1 MPAASCRTSPART
14 MSRWLIASASAGS
27 SRSVG
32 MSERVQRI
40 DAARC
45 PASSE
50 EAEEPDPLE
59 VVVHRVDHQEHQQ
72 HEADLLR
79 DLSLPE
85 RQGPSQDGLADEEQE
100 MATVEHRNR
109 QEIQQEQVH
118 ADDRGEERQAG

>member
-40 DAARC
+40 DAPRR

-50 EAEEPDPLE
+50 EAEEADPLQ
-59 VVVHRVDHQEHQQ
+59 VVVHRVDHQELQQ
-72 HEADLLR
+72 HETDLLR
-79 DLSLPE
+79 DLSLPD
-85 RQGPSQDGLADEEQE
+85 RQGPPEHSLADEEQE
-100 MATVEHRNR
+100 VATVEHRNG

-118 ADDRGEERQAG
+118 AD